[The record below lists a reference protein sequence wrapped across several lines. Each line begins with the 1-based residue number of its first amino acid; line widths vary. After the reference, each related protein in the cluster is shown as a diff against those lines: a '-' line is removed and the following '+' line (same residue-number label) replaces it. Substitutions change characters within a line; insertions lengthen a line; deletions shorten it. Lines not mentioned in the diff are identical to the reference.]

1 MNPKLVL
8 HMVLSSII
16 ISFFTERIED
26 DFDYYVHVL
35 KFLHFKLLLF
45 QIQVLLKKANLVTLS

>member
-26 DFDYYVHVL
+26 DFDYYVL